1 MPLVEI
7 MILKDLMDNRK
18 EQLLELLRKVQNL
31 WMKKVML

>member
-7 MILKDLMDNRK
+7 MILRDLMDNRK